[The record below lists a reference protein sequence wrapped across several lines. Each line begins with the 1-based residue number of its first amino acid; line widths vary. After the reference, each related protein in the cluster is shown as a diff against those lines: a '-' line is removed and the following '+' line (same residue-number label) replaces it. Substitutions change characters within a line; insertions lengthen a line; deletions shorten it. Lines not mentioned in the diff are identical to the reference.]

1 MRFPVS
7 WFHSDLKEGNLWTSL
22 QMTKSM
28 KRPLKRTHLRPC
40 TRLFHDKINRREIW
54 VPKAA
59 THSSAGLLRT
69 WTHGQGSGGRE
80 AQGSLPWTHIPMHTL
95 HILTVAELLLASSTV
110 WLRQESINPPSCNK
124 PHLFC
129 FVFKQCAWRPLKME
143 APEPYLGKMKSSSSL
158 LFTVRYMDLLTSAP
172 TSLLTLHR

>member
-7 WFHSDLKEGNLWTSL
+7 WFYSDLKEGNLWTSL

-28 KRPLKRTHLRPC
+28 NRPLKRTPLRPC
-40 TRLFHDKINRREIW
+40 TRLFQDKINRREIG

-59 THSSAGLLRT
+59 THSSAGLLRA
-69 WTHGQGSGGRE
+69 WTHGQGSRRRE
-80 AQGSLPWTHIPMHTL
+80 AQGSLPWTHILMHTL
-95 HILTVAELLLASSTV
+95 HILTVAGLLLSSSTV
-110 WLRQESINPPSCNK
+110 CLRQESINPPAATN
-124 PHLFC
+124 HILLC